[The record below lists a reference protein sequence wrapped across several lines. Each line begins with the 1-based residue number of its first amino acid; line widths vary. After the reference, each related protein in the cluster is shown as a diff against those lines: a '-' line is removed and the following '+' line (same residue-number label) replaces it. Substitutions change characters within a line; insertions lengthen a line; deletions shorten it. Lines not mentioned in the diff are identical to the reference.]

1 MTQFDA
7 REQSQSREEKLSRAC
22 LLSHARLTR
31 VLAERLLSRLFDR
44 ILRHHT
50 VKLHIENW
58 ETIIVN
64 SGFFI
69 IYLFIHLFIYY

>member
-1 MTQFDA
+1 MTQSDA

-44 ILRHHT
+44 ILRQNT
-50 VKLHIENW
+50 VKLHIEIW
-58 ETIIVN
+58 ETIKVY
-64 SGFFI
+64 SGFII
-69 IYLFIHLFIYY
+69 IYLFIYY